1 MITIDE
7 ESKQRKKSVI
17 NIDNYGTR
25 YKTTS
30 GIYTFTSPSLW
41 VMEKHLFYLLRN
53 AKQVTFEQQYKMRP
67 DFLSYDEYGTVVL
80 AQLLMY
86 VNGVFCIEEFDLDK
100 VVIPEFQTIVEITKD
115 KFPKKATKDL
125 ESVDW

>member
-17 NIDNYGTR
+17 NIDNYGER
-25 YKTTS
+25 YSTTN

-41 VMEKHLFYLLRN
+41 VIEKHLFYLLRN
-53 AKQVTFEQQYKMRP
+53 SKQVVFEQQYKMRP
-67 DFLSYDEYGTVVL
+67 DFLSYDEYGIVVL

-86 VNGVFCIEEFDLDK
+86 VNGVFCIEEFDLDT